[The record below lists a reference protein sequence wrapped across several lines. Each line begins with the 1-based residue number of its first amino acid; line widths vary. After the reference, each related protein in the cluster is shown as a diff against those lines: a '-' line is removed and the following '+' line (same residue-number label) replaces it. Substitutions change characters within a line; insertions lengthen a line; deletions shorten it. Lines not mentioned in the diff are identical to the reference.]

1 MRNQKE
7 GSRYENKVFGLRPQ
21 EREGTFVPD
30 RVLGIETKLHCKSM
44 TPEKAAA
51 IIKRRLHGRL
61 VKRAYTNYT
70 GNGSKTMN
78 IAVGARPELKYYL
91 NNPKNRSATMRTTK
105 GYFESMRRHAKKFP
119 RTVPTLYRGMR
130 ANNPKAVAMLAN
142 FAQRKS
148 YHYPSFLSFSTNRN
162 VAIDFKLN
170 RVNNIRKGFIITI
183 NRGTYPAIRHNT
195 YTPSQS
201 KNEKE
206 VTLAPGKYTMIR
218 KTNNG
223 FNVKYTPNK

>member
-1 MRNQKE
+1 
-7 GSRYENKVFGLRPQ
+7 
-21 EREGTFVPD
+21 
-30 RVLGIETKLHCKSM
+30 M
-44 TPEKAAA
+44 TPERAAA

-70 GNGSKTMN
+70 GNGFKNMN
-78 IAVGARPELKYYL
+78 IAVGARPEHPFFLIP
-91 NNPKNRSATMRTTK
+91 PKNRSANLRTAK
-105 GYFESMRRHAKKFP
+105 GYFEAMRRHAKKFP

-130 ANNPKAVAMLAN
+130 ANNPKAIAMLVN
-142 FAQRKS
+142 FAHGKN

-162 VAIDFKLN
+162 VANSFRLN
-170 RVNNIRKGFIITI
+170 NSRGFIITI

-195 YTPSQS
+195 YTRAQI

-206 VTLAPGKYTMIR
+206 VTLAPGTYTMIR

>member
-1 MRNQKE
+1 MVGFKFKKPKR
-7 GSRYENKVFGLRPQ
+7 GGLRPQ
-21 EREGTFVPD
+21 ERSRF
-30 RVLGIETKLHCKSM
+30 LGSKL
-44 TPEKAAA
+44 
-51 IIKRRLHGRL
+51 
-61 VKRAYTNYT
+61 NYT
-70 GNGSKTMN
+70 TMN
-78 IAVGARPELKYYL
+78 IATGARPELKYYL
-91 NNPKNRSATMRTTK
+91 NNPKNRSATLRTTK

-130 ANNPKAVAMLAN
+130 VANNPKAVAMLAN

-162 VAIDFKLN
+162 VAIDFKMN
-170 RVNNIRKGFIITI
+170 RVNNANNRRGFIITI
-183 NRGTYPAIRHNT
+183 NRGTYPVIRHNT
-195 YTPSQS
+195 YTPAQS